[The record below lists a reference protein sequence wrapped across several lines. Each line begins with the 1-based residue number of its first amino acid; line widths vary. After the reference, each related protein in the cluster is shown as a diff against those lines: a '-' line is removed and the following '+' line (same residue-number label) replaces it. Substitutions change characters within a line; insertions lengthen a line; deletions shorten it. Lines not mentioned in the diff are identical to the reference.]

1 MDFNILIVDDE
12 QDYCEVLKM
21 IFTSKGY
28 HVDTCID
35 GFAALKMLEE
45 KQFDLVVTDLIMPEM
60 DGNELLAKIKEKYPN
75 VNVIVSTA
83 YGTVEKAVESMKNG
97 AYTCVTKGDSPESL
111 LIEIEGLYAET
122 LERAEEKQKNG
133 KPVHE
138 ADDILGEFMLITR
151 NPAYAKTLAMAEK
164 AAKSNANILILGESG
179 SGKDVLTRYIHSK
192 SNRRNNVFMDLNC
205 HAIAENVL
213 ESELFGHEKGSF
225 TGAAAKRVGRFE
237 AADHGTLFLDEIGD
251 ISLTMQAK
259 LLKVLE
265 NKTICRMGS
274 NEETKV
280 DFRLITATN
289 KNLEEEIAS
298 GRFREDLFYRL
309 STIIITVPPLRE
321 RKEDLPLLIDYFV
334 SMIGREMEVEKLAI
348 SSDVMASL
356 LEYNYPGNIRE
367 LKNKIERLVVFA
379 EDGVI
384 RAEGEK
390 LQVKPEDYITLPHS
404 NLTSE
409 PKLDRT
415 LKELRKE
422 LESKYIKSVL
432 DECRHDMNRAS
443 EILGITRRQLLN
455 KITEYGLR

>member
-28 HVDTCID
+28 HVDTCTD
-35 GFAALKMLEE
+35 GFAALKMLDE

-60 DGNELLAKIKEKYPN
+60 DGNELLAKIKEKHSS

-83 YGTVEKAVESMKNG
+83 YGTVEKAVESMKYG
-97 AYTCVTKGDSPESL
+97 AYTCVTKGDNPESL
-111 LIEIEGLYAET
+111 LIEIEGLYAE
-122 LERAEEKQKNG
+122 AFEKTG
-133 KPVHE
+133 EKPKTEKGHE

-179 SGKDVLTRYIHSK
+179 SGKDVLTRFIHSK

-289 KNLEEEIAS
+289 KHLEEEIAA

-334 SMIGREMEVEKLAI
+334 SMISREMGIEKLSI
-348 SSDVMASL
+348 SADVMASL
-356 LEYNYPGNIRE
+356 LEYDYPGNIRE

-379 EDGVI
+379 EDGIVHS
-384 RAEGEK
+384 EGENT
-390 LQVKPEDYITLPHS
+390 QIRPEEYVTFPHGNMPS
-404 NLTSE
+404 GT
-409 PKLDRT
+409 KADRT

-432 DECRHDMNRAS
+432 DECQHDMNRAS